1 MDIIFRKDCDRVWEA
16 RGGTSGQINKA
27 LVHYKG
33 EFYIVSENTGLE
45 ETLIFYAT
53 CTGEVKNYTDVGG
66 GRGITLDDVL
76 SNFEAHL
83 YKNLYHRLS

>member
-1 MDIIFRKDCDRVWEA
+1 MWEIKDDS
-16 RGGTSGQINKA
+16 RGVLSKA

-53 CTGEVKNYTDVGG
+53 CTGEIKNYTDVGG
-66 GRGITLDDVL
+66 GKALTLDDVL